1 MFRAV
6 LRADGRTVLWL
17 YKKIRS
23 TCLIQICIKKE
34 ISVRAGLQ
42 PHFRHSGRYFS
53 LQGFQTLFL
62 FLFCFPV
69 PFSGLLLPVQSL
81 FDNAPHNIFRHLPGN
96 IAVYISIPVDHKCGR
111 KG

>member
-1 MFRAV
+1 MALQKNPIHLLNTDLHKKKKYLSEPGCSRISGIPADISLYRGFR
-6 LRADGRTVLWL
+6 L
-17 YKKIRS
+17 
-23 TCLIQICIKKE
+23 
-34 ISVRAGLQ
+34 
-42 PHFRHSGRYFS
+42 F
-53 LQGFQTLFL
+53 FL

-69 PFSGLLLPVQSL
+69 PFSDLLLPVQSL